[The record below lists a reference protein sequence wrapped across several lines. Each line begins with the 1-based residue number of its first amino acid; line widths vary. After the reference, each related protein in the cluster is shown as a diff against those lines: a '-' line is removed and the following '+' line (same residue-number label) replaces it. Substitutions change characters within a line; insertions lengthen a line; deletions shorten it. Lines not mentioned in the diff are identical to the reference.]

1 MRSPH
6 AVGCTVLILT
16 CSVLVASGE
25 AHSSTPNAGTVT
37 NTSGAATWTGGPFVA
52 PNPTGNA
59 GAVNCTVPR
68 SCDDY
73 ALTVSTTAGT
83 GDTQNLKI
91 TVSWTNTAADFDAYV
106 LDRAG
111 AVVASS
117 ASSSD
122 PETIIMPPTSGTYTV
137 RVVPFA
143 PLGQSYSASAA
154 VVAKPSDTPP
164 TSAAPTPAFTNYG
177 APEALTDSHN
187 AGEPSIGVSDQT
199 NSSFYQSYVSTY
211 RVRFDD
217 SVSPATAAWSDVS
230 AKA

>member
-59 GAVNCTVPR
+59 GAVNCTVPQ

-73 ALTVSTTAGT
+73 ALTVSTAAGT
-83 GDTQNLKI
+83 GDTQNLKV
-91 TVSWTNTAADFDAYV
+91 TVSWSNTAADFDAYV
-106 LDRAG
+106 LDPTG

-117 ASSSD
+117 ASNSD
-122 PETIIMPPTSGTYTV
+122 PETIVMPPNSGTYTV
-137 RVVPFA
+137 RVVPFN
-143 PLGQSYSASAA
+143 PLGSSYTASASLA
-154 VVAKPSDTPP
+154 AKPND
-164 TSAAPTPAFTNYG
+164 SAPGSTAPAPAFANYG
-177 APEALTDSHN
+177 APEAFSDSHN
-187 AGEPSIGVSDQT
+187 AGEP
-199 NSSFYQSYVSTY
+199 
-211 RVRFDD
+211 
-217 SVSPATAAWSDVS
+217 
-230 AKA
+230 